1 MRKTRKI
8 FTAVG
13 AACLAAATI
22 PLLPAQQ
29 PTQGV
34 PVSMVVTVEPKRG
47 KTIPP
52 IEHQDV
58 TVSEGK
64 DKRPVTGLLPL
75 QGEHGDMQL
84 LLMLDDSASS
94 SIDTEIGTLK
104 QFVTS
109 LPSTTEV
116 GVGYMRN
123 GTTQL
128 TQNFTADHA
137 AAAKAIRVVLGPGGS
152 DVSPYDSLSDAI
164 KRWPKKQAERR
175 EVIMISSGIEGLGGG
190 YTSDNPYVNKGIQ
203 DAQKAGVIVYTI
215 YTPGIGHYGHSF
227 WRMNWGEN
235 FLAQLSDETGGEFY
249 FIGFGPPVSFQP
261 FLDQIRER
269 QRHQFLL
276 SFLARPERNS
286 GLQPVKVRIPE
297 KDADIAAADRVYV
310 PASL

>member
-1 MRKTRKI
+1 
-8 FTAVG
+8 
-13 AACLAAATI
+13 
-22 PLLPAQQ
+22 
-29 PTQGV
+29 
-34 PVSMVVTVEPKRG
+34 MVVTVEPKRG

-52 IEHQDV
+52 IEQQDV
-58 TVSEGK
+58 TVSEGN

-75 QGEHGDMQL
+75 QGEHADMQL

-116 GVGYMRN
+116 GIGYMRN
-123 GTTQL
+123 GMTQL
-128 TQNFTADHA
+128 TQSFTSDHS
-137 AAAKAIRVVLGPGGS
+137 AAAKAIRVVMGPAGA

-164 KRWPKKQAERR
+164 KRWPKKPAEGR

-190 YTSDNPYVNKGIQ
+190 YTFDNPYVNKGIE

-227 WRMNWGEN
+227 WRMNWGQN
-235 FLAQLSDETGGEFY
+235 FLSQLSDETGGESY
-249 FIGFGPPVSFQP
+249 FIGFGAPVSFQP
-261 FLDQIRER
+261 FLNEIL
-269 QRHQFLL
+269 QRMNRQFLL
-276 SFLARPERNS
+276 TFLARPERKS
-286 GLQPVKVRIPE
+286 GLQPVKVRIIE
-297 KDADIAAADRVYV
+297 KDADVAAADRVYV